1 MPSPDEVFAKWHG
14 LVENGLFTT
23 IRATFG
29 LEGEDSF
36 IYRAEAFA
44 MTLAEI
50 EEQVATGKLKYKYQA
65 HGKIVEVQYAALF
78 PKAGVLTD

>member
-1 MPSPDEVFAKWHG
+1 MLSPDEVFANWRD
-14 LVENGLFTT
+14 LVENDLFTT
-23 IRATFG
+23 IRSTFG

-44 MTLAEI
+44 MTLAQI

-65 HGKIVEVQYAALF
+65 HGKPLEVRYAALF